1 MYNTD
6 LKNSFSRNYKRSI
19 SIDGK
24 IYPSIEEATRSP
36 DVTAAGTV
44 IRRRLKDPEWPTYTE
59 VEYTFFQYSI
69 DGKLFNNY
77 KEIIAASL
85 ANNDGT
91 IRRRLRSK
99 NFPNWVKIS

>member
-1 MYNTD
+1 MRSNQR
-6 LKNSFSRNYKRSI
+6 NSVPAI

-44 IRRRLKDPEWPTYTE
+44 ICRRLKDPEWPTYTE
-59 VEYTFFQYSI
+59 VEYTYFQYSI
-69 DGKLFNNY
+69 DGKLFNSY
-77 KEIIAASL
+77 KEIIAAGL